1 MIRRILTVA
10 ILLVCA
16 AGVTRATA
24 QRSHFGFHGGY
35 NTDMERGALGFQMQM
50 PLSPAIA
57 FYPSFDYYM
66 MDTGT
71 RLGWNGDVKVLAAGT
86 PLYFGGGLN
95 LLTGGGESD
104 AGFNLIGGIETRYGE
119 THPYAELRGLFHN
132 QTSLQLLFG
141 LNFTL
146 H

>member
-1 MIRRILTVA
+1 MFRRILTVA

-24 QRSHFGFHGGY
+24 QRAHVGVHGGY
-35 NTDMERGALGFQMQM
+35 NTDMDRGALGVQMQM
-50 PLSPAIA
+50 PLSSAIE
-57 FYPSFDYYM
+57 FYPSLDYYLV
-66 MDTGT
+66 DGGT
-71 RLGWNGDVKVLAAGT
+71 RLGWNADLKFRAEQT

-95 LLTGGGESD
+95 LLTGGGTSD
-104 AGFNLIGGIETRYGE
+104 AGLNLIGGIETRYGE
-119 THPYAELRGLFHN
+119 THPFAEVRGLIHGN
-132 QTSLQLLFG
+132 TSLQLLLG